1 MYKYL
6 HEIFSNYHEFNSVYC
21 QEEVSVEPL
30 LCLKIFFYSATSKNE
45 LNNEDKG
52 YEQRF
57 L

>member
-21 QEEVSVEPL
+21 QEEVSVELL